1 MCHVTDVNREI
12 AGLPDLSR
20 AELRIRWHQCY
31 QSTAP
36 DRLSRDLL
44 VRGIAFKLQEQALG
58 GLSQSTKRKLQS
70 LAKRL
75 KTEDRTAFDFGT
87 TLKPGAKLVREW
99 HNRTHTVIVR
109 EEGFDYNGQRYRS
122 LSHIARLITGV
133 HWSGPRF
140 FGLRQSPSARIR
152 GESNYDASG
161 Q

>member
-1 MCHVTDVNREI
+1 MTDVNREI
-12 AGLPDLSR
+12 ASLSGLSR
-20 AELRIRWHQCY
+20 AELRIRWRQCY
-31 QSTAP
+31 QSMTP

-44 VRGIAFKLQEQALG
+44 TRGIAFKIQEHALG

-75 KTEDRTAFDFGT
+75 KTEDRTAFDPGP
-87 TLKPGAKLVREW
+87 TLKLGAKLVREW

-109 EEGFDYNGQRYRS
+109 EDGFDYNGQRYRS

-140 FGLRQSPSARIR
+140 FGLRQSQSARIR
-152 GESNYDASG
+152 PEAKHDASG